1 MNRDN
6 IIESFL
12 NIKVK
17 KENTRVAYKKNIS
30 DFLSYL
36 DEAGETLE
44 SWKYTHVEEYKSK
57 LLEKYAAS
65 SVNAKIS
72 AVISLY
78 KFMEKNDYVK
88 EGKTSKIR
96 VEQEKIENKV
106 DILETHVITID
117 TKIDSQSTM
126 LQMLIE
132 GQEESKKRRKGYFDS
147 VMNKIII
154 LIIGGVGSFLGVAIM
169 NYIKVLLK

>member
-1 MNRDN
+1 MG
-6 IIESFL
+6 EETQ
-12 NIKVK
+12 KVINEYTGK
-17 KENTRVAYKKNIS
+17 RIDK
-30 DFLSYL
+30 
-36 DEAGETLE
+36 LE
-44 SWKYTHVEEYKSK
+44 DR
-57 LLEKYAAS
+57 
-65 SVNAKIS
+65 
-72 AVISLY
+72 
-78 KFMEKNDYVK
+78 M
-88 EGKTSKIR
+88 
-96 VEQEKIENKV
+96 EKIENKV